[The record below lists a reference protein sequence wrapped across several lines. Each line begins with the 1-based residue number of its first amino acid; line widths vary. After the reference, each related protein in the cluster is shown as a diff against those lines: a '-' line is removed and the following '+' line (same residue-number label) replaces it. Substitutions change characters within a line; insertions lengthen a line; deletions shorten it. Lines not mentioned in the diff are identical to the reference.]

1 LLRLASRN
9 GIMALPIRSQLRL
22 YYLERIQPFVST
34 ESIWA
39 LKGIYLSRNPC
50 CEIVLCDC
58 EFVTEACSRPLVA
71 CVRLLRKLGWS
82 LHKAYHYMTAARK
95 CIEST
100 PHDVTFTHNVAD
112 IARGILEKGAFHE
125 VDKLRDAC
133 EDDGCLDAVHHLNL
147 SEHWHTCWLLRRLYE
162 SSRQRENQLGHAE
175 AA

>member
-1 LLRLASRN
+1 
-9 GIMALPIRSQLRL
+9 MALPIRSQLRL